1 VLATLYALLRQQNP
15 NYALKLTLKGHK
27 KAVSAV
33 KFSPN
38 GEWIASA
45 SADKT
50 VMIWNAED
58 GEFDVRLEGH
68 ELVGGW
74 LSLSLSFSLSPSSL
88 SLSLPQFGS

>member
-1 VLATLYALLRQQNP
+1 LWGADRLNVALCSTHAVAQQNP

-68 ELVGGW
+68 ELVGVCSGFCF
-74 LSLSLSFSLSPSSL
+74 LRHLF
-88 SLSLPQFGS
+88 